1 MSITAQPN
9 PTAGEN
15 YTLHCTVTVTEG
27 VPDNLTADWSGP
39 GVGMDGVK
47 AQSENNVTLPNGSI
61 FTLKLTFN
69 PLRQSHNGVYNCS
82 ARLATVSRNNSANTS
97 IDAASKTCRL
107 NTVMHRIMS

>member
-9 PTAGEN
+9 ATAGEN
-15 YTLHCTVTVTEG
+15 YTLNYIVTVSEG
-27 VPDNLTADWSGP
+27 VPDNLTAYWSGP
-39 GVGMDGVK
+39 AVGMDGVK
-47 AQSENNVTLPNGSI
+47 AESENNVTHPNGST

-69 PLRQSHNGVYNCS
+69 PLRQSYNGVYSCS